1 MKKDICRCSYKN
13 QNTNIIVH
21 SMQLMGKKK
30 FLKKTMT
37 GIDTSLI
44 LPTNVGQMDLEIEFL
59 HM

>member
-1 MKKDICRCSYKN
+1 
-13 QNTNIIVH
+13 
-21 SMQLMGKKK
+21 MQLMGKKK
-30 FLKKTMT
+30 FLKKTMA